1 MYEVNLRHGIAA
13 AALLSTA
20 LFTVACSTP
29 TTGTASAGGV
39 IPASTSS
46 TSSSTSASPTTAP
59 SSSTPA
65 PSTSS
70 SASDSTSA
78 TIEDTSVADEPTL
91 TIVVEPAG
99 LDATTAIWL
108 QNSCTDVNTLFGALF
123 AIPTVDETATLE
135 EFRAAYRDYYASLA
149 DTLLEMTGRMV
160 LLDPPTVDGGQALH
174 DGYLN
179 YLIGLADISGG
190 GAIAIDE
197 APDAETIAAI
207 VDQIEFETDQLGQA
221 DYGLADFQG
230 AELQA
235 LMAQVPACEPLL
247 AT

>member
-1 MYEVNLRHGIAA
+1 VNVRHGIAA

-20 LFTVACSTP
+20 VFTVACATP
-29 TTGTASAGGV
+29 TTGTASAGG
-39 IPASTSS
+39 IIASSTSAS
-46 TSSSTSASPTTAP
+46 SSSTSASPTTVA

-65 PSTSS
+65 TSTFSS
-70 SASDSTSA
+70 SDSSTA
-78 TIEDTSVADEPTL
+78 TIEDSSVPDEPTL

-99 LDATTAIWL
+99 LDAATAIWL
-108 QNSCTDVNTLFGALF
+108 QNSCTDINTLFGALF

-149 DTLLEMTGRMV
+149 DTLLQMTERMAV
-160 LLDPPTVDGGQALH
+160 LDPPTIVGGQALH

-179 YLIGLADISGG
+179 YLIALADLSAS

-197 APDAETIAAI
+197 APDAQTIADL
-207 VDQIEFETDQLGQA
+207 VDQIEFETEQLGQA

-230 AELQA
+230 AELQD
-235 LMAQVPACEPLL
+235 LMAQVPACAALL